1 MITAYDFRKAK
12 TLPRIRESQ
21 KNRQIDVEPAVR
33 EILRDVERN
42 GDRALLRLTKK
53 FDRVVLKAIRV
64 SQKEIDAALRQADP
78 HFVKILR
85 CAAANIRAFHKHQ
98 LRADWKIRPSAGVEL
113 RQRYLPV
120 DRAGVYVPGGTAAY
134 PSSVLMNVIPAQVAG
149 VKEIHLVSPPD
160 RSGNV
165 HPDVLTAAAILGVE
179 HVYRI
184 GGAQAIGAL
193 ASGTKTIPAVDVIVG
208 PGNIFVA
215 TAKRLVYGKVGI
227 DSFAGPSEVVI
238 LADGSA
244 NPRFVA
250 SDMLAQAEHDERAS
264 SVLVTNDE
272 TLAIEVLDK
281 IVAVVPLCPRAEIIE
296 RALLRASAIY
306 LVKNITQGIDVV
318 NQLAPEHLE
327 IIVKNPEAALKK
339 IRHAGSIFIGNYSPV
354 ALGDYWAGP
363 NHVLPT
369 GGTARFS
376 SPLSVDDFMKKS
388 SVIHYSQ
395 GAMQQSAADIAF
407 FAEHEGLTAHALSLL
422 LRGKGVL

>member
-21 KNRQIDVEPAVR
+21 KNRQNDVEPAVR

-42 GDRALLRLTKK
+42 RDRALVRLTKK
-53 FDRVVLKAIRV
+53 FDHVVLKTIRV
-64 SQKEIDAALRQADP
+64 SQKEIDTALRKADP
-78 HFVKILR
+78 HFVKILHR
-85 CAAANIRAFHKHQ
+85 AAANIRAFHKHQ
-98 LRADWKIRPSAGVEL
+98 LRADWKIRPTAGVEL
-113 RQRYLPV
+113 RQKYLPV

-165 HPDVLTAAAILGVE
+165 HPDVLTAAAILGVQ
-179 HVYRI
+179 HVYRV

-227 DSFAGPSEVVI
+227 DSFAGPSELVI

-244 NPRFVA
+244 DPRFIA

-264 SVLVTNDE
+264 SILVTTDE
-272 TLAIEVLDK
+272 TLAIDVLEK
-281 IVAVVPLCPRAEIIE
+281 IIAMVPLCPRVEIIE
-296 RALLRASAIY
+296 RSLSGASAIY
-306 LVKNITQGIDVV
+306 LVKNIAQGIAVV

-327 IIVKNPEAALKK
+327 VIMKNPEVALKK
-339 IRHAGSIFIGNYSPV
+339 IRHAGSIFVGNYSPV

-395 GAMQQSAADIAF
+395 GAMQKSAADIAF